1 MTYLSQSVGRRTFLS
16 LAVGLGAGA
25 ALSVGN
31 NTAVAGVPTNSL
43 DAINGSNVPLSTVGT
58 EQSAVLRRY
67 PDVLK
72 SSPDPNA
79 VFFRDKTGV
88 LKLAAACRGLAGQI
102 QVIDAASGNLELSS
116 TPFPGAGGGAG
127 RVVYEP
133 STGTLL
139 AFGPSSMAK
148 RVSLSGVVAD
158 AYSGAP
164 GTTSVGFAPAVDS
177 KGRIWSGSYPK
188 GAATRYDPSTGGTVH
203 SPQMHPGAQYVRCL
217 AIDTK
222 DNVYAGTG
230 VLNPRIVTWHTDN
243 PAALREIALPGA
255 VAKGFVYTIAAHS
268 GVLFVYY
275 EGEGN
280 KELFRVFDLEAG
292 IWKTLPWTWSPAMR
306 ASAASPA
313 GGDIYA
319 IRNTAGTCEL
329 VRINPKTMAAEA
341 VCTVPGAPW
350 GLNIETLNG
359 DTLVNVLCRRG
370 HQYEYV
376 RVSVA
381 GKKIVQSV
389 NFSLAETPL
398 RVQALAATASGATMY
413 LGGYLG
419 DGIGSVDLESR
430 ETWRSATDTGI
441 AQIEGMY
448 HYDES
453 TIYVGSYTK
462 GRLFRFNPQT
472 KSVTK
477 LIELRDVYLQSRPF
491 AWAQA
496 GGKVVAG
503 TVAEYGHNTG
513 ALAII
518 NPLDNSDITVVSG
531 PIPGQSVLGLAGE
544 GDIVY
549 GTTGIKGGYG
559 SVDDTK
565 PAHVFAWNV
574 RENRIVWKKP
584 LPGEIEI
591 NSPLIVRNI
600 LYVSTNNGVIRLN
613 KASGSLVFTYKLLNR
628 NPAPGYKT
636 SEIAYLPQYNSIVHL
651 SGGTA
656 TVLDVES
663 RTRKEI
669 LRGNYSDMVATRGG
683 RLYFA
688 EAGTNVVEVDAVQ
701 RPTIGSAADLVTVG
715 ADGWMYVARSLGN
728 GKYAEPLRAASGFG
742 PLVRSCHVVDWNGN
756 GLFDVLTTHD
766 DGTLQLRRG
775 SPRGGFGAPIR
786 LAASGWHDRRLAVGM
801 WGAGLTVVSADNNT
815 GQLLAWPVLA
825 SGAVGRAATIGSG
838 WSARPMVMLVPS
850 RGLASALIVNDR
862 GSLYRYSRGEGGMI
876 STSPVRLGSSGGFS
890 EMTAF
895 SPVVGHKPG
904 YNGIA
909 AIDASGAL
917 KYTDVAAYGVGR
929 PISYSFALKSH
940 RFASG

>member
-1 MTYLSQSVGRRTFLS
+1 MYSPKEVGRRSFLS

-31 NTAVAGVPTNSL
+31 NTAVANVPANSL
-43 DAINGSNVPLSTVGT
+43 DAINGTVVPLSIVGT
-58 EQSAVLRRY
+58 EPSGVLRRY
-67 PDVLK
+67 PNVFR
-72 SSPDPNA
+72 SSPNPNA
-79 VFFRDKTGV
+79 VFFRNKVGA
-88 LKLAAACRGLAGQI
+88 LKLAAGCRGLAGQI
-102 QVIDAASGNLELSS
+102 QVIDAATGNLELSS

-133 STGTLL
+133 STGALL
-139 AFGPSSMAK
+139 AFGPSATVK
-148 RVSLSGVVAD
+148 RVSLLGLVAD

-164 GTTSVGFAPAVDS
+164 GTTSVAFAPAVDS
-177 KGRIWSGSYPK
+177 KGRIWSGNYPT
-188 GAATRYDPSTGGTVH
+188 GSATRYDPSTGGTIH
-203 SPQMHPGAQYVRCL
+203 SPQVHAGAQYVRCL

-230 VLNPRIVTWHTDN
+230 VLNPRIVTWHTDS
-243 PAALREIALPGA
+243 PAELREIALPGG
-255 VAKGFVYTIAAHS
+255 VAEGFVYTIAAHS

-280 KELFRVFDLEAG
+280 KELFKVFDLETAT
-292 IWKTLPWTWSPAMR
+292 WKTLPWTWSPAMR
-306 ASAASPA
+306 ASAALPA

-319 IRNTAGTCEL
+319 IRNTAGIFEL
-329 VRINPKTMAAEA
+329 VRIDSRTMAAEA
-341 VCTVPGAPW
+341 VCTVAGAPRA
-350 GLNIETLNG
+350 LNIETSNG
-359 DTLVNVLCRRG
+359 ETLINVLCG
-370 HQYEYV
+370 LGQQHEYV

-389 NFSLAETPL
+389 NFNLADTPL
-398 RVQALAATASGATMY
+398 RVQALAATASGTTMY
-413 LGGYLG
+413 LGGYMG
-419 DGIGSVDLESR
+419 DGIGSVDLVSG

-462 GRLFRFNPQT
+462 GRLFRFNPRT

-491 AWAQA
+491 AWTQA

-518 NPLDNSDITVVSG
+518 NPLNNSDITVISG

-559 SVDDTK
+559 SLDDTK

-574 RENRIVWKKP
+574 RQNRLVWKRP

-591 NSPLIVRNI
+591 NSPLLVRGI

-628 NPAPGYKT
+628 SPSPGFKT

-656 TVLDVES
+656 TVLDMES

-669 LRGNYSDMVATRGG
+669 LRGNYSDMVATSGG

-688 EAGTNVVEVDAVQ
+688 ENGVNVVEMDAVQ
-701 RPTIGSAADLVTVG
+701 KPTIRSAADLVTVG
-715 ADGWMYVARSLGN
+715 ADGWLYVARSLGS

-742 PLVRSCHVVDWNGN
+742 SLVRSCHVVDWNGD
-756 GLFDVLTTHD
+756 GFLDVLTSND

-775 SPRGGFGAPIR
+775 LPGGGFGAPIR
-786 LAASGWHDRRLAVGM
+786 LAASGWKNRRLAVGI
-801 WGAGLTVVSADNNT
+801 WGAELTIVSADNST

-825 SGAVGRAATIGSG
+825 SGAVGRAVTIGSG
-838 WSARPMVMLVPS
+838 WSGRQMVMLVPS
-850 RGLASALIVNDR
+850 RALASALIVNDS
-862 GSLYRYSRGEGGMI
+862 GSLYRYARGAGGKI
-876 STSPVRLGSSGGFS
+876 STSPVRLSTGGFS

-895 SPVVGHKPG
+895 SPVVGHKSG

-909 AIDASGAL
+909 AIDAFGAV
-917 KYTDVAAYGVGR
+917 KYTDVASNAVGK
-929 PISYSFALKSH
+929 PISYAFVMKSH
-940 RFASG
+940 KFASG